1 GTDLYRMKPSSK
13 VLAVLFNLDGV
24 LTDSEPLIW
33 APSRLDAFPG
43 AVELVGACKGAG
55 LKVAVVSG
63 GDRVRTE
70 ATLKKI
76 GLPPEQWDA
85 IVTAED
91 AAQKKPAPDLFLA
104 SAKKMGVS
112 PEQCVVIEDSVDGV
126 QAA

>member
-1 GTDLYRMKPSSK
+1 MTIAPRVHPMKLRSK

-24 LTDSEPLIW
+24 LTDFEPLIL

-43 AVELVGACKGAG
+43 AVELVRACKGAE

-63 GDRVRTE
+63 EDRVRTE

-91 AAQKKPAPDLFLA
+91 APQKKPAPDFFLA

-112 PEQCVVIEDSVDGV
+112 PEQCVVI
-126 QAA
+126 